1 MSVPTK
7 PITTEEAVF
16 HWDDPLR
23 LDLQLTDV
31 EKEIQRMASEY
42 AQESLLP
49 RVLEAHRT
57 ENYEDIPCLV
67 RELGRNGFLGINLHG
82 FGFLGLNHVCYGLV
96 SRELERVDS
105 GAMRETG

>member
-1 MSVPTK
+1 MSTLTK
-7 PITTEEAVF
+7 PLATEKVIF

-31 EKEIQRMASEY
+31 EKDVQQKAFKY

-57 ENYEDIPCLV
+57 ENY
-67 RELGRNGFLGINLHG
+67 
-82 FGFLGLNHVCYGLV
+82 
-96 SRELERVDS
+96 
-105 GAMRETG
+105 